1 MKSFLFNPLP
11 EGAGKPGAPAVDY
24 WASATHSKTPR
35 DGAAWLLKQYAVR
48 YCLVPPA
55 AVTYSPR
62 TRADQIWRSLRK
74 RQRLEFTPHARGSD
88 SHSPHWGKSKFIPP
102 ARVGQI

>member
-11 EGAGKPGAPAVDY
+11 EGAGKPGAPDVDY

-35 DGAAWLLKQYAVR
+35 DGAAWLLKQYAVC
-48 YCLVPPA
+48 YCLVPPV

-62 TRADQIWRSLRK
+62 TRGRTYEQLR
-74 RQRLEFTPHARGSD
+74 QTGEAAIPPPHARVARRNLWKIF
-88 SHSPHWGKSKFIPP
+88 HKFLFTP
-102 ARVGQI
+102 APLKE